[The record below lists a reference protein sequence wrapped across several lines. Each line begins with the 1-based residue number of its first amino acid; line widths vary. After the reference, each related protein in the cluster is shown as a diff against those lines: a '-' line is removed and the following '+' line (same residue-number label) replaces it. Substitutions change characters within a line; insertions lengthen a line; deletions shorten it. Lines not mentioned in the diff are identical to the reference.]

1 MTKQIPRSEHPR
13 PDKYRESWLCLNGEW
28 DFAFDESGIGE
39 AEKWQGRT
47 TLDTKITVPFVYQ
60 CELSGL
66 NDKRHSDYIWYHRT
80 VTVPAEFEGKRVL
93 LHFGAADYITKVWLD
108 GQYLGS
114 HEGGYTPFEFDITNH
129 VKCDGKKKHHLS
141 VMCEDRLDTEQPRG
155 KQSFRPENFAC
166 WYAPMSGIWQSVWL
180 EAVGINYIKEVRIT
194 PDVDHASVKFEIN
207 ANNVPEGMKAKV
219 EVSYKGAP
227 VVDGTVSFCHRRA
240 EVTLSLGHDETI
252 EGFHYWFPATPNL
265 YDVNVSLV
273 KDDVVEDSLVTYFG
287 MRKLEIIGDRIF
299 LNYREIY
306 QRLILDQGYWKDGLL
321 TAPTDDALKLDIEL
335 TRKLGFNGA
344 RKHQK
349 FEDPRY
355 LYWADKL
362 GLLVWGELPSAY
374 WFNDAEKRNM
384 LRDLSEAIARDYNH
398 PALIA
403 WVPLNESWGVYA
415 IKENKEMQQL
425 NDMLYHVVHSLDG
438 TRFVSGNDG
447 WEQAETD
454 IVTAHDYTAY
464 NKDLR
469 HEDYEDAEIFGLGC
483 PNKSRTVTAD
493 NYDNTGKPCLLTEY
507 GGIAFSKDSGNGN
520 WGYNGAVNDEE
531 VFLARYDDI
540 TTAFKSLP
548 YIRGYCYT
556 QLTDVFQE
564 VNGLLDMDRNPK
576 VSVDKIRAIN
586 VRARHCK

>member
-1 MTKQIPRSEHPR
+1 
-13 PDKYRESWLCLNGEW
+13 
-28 DFAFDESGIGE
+28 
-39 AEKWQGRT
+39 
-47 TLDTKITVPFVYQ
+47 
-60 CELSGL
+60 
-66 NDKRHSDYIWYHRT
+66 
-80 VTVPAEFEGKRVL
+80 
-93 LHFGAADYITKVWLD
+93 
-108 GQYLGS
+108 
-114 HEGGYTPFEFDITNH
+114 
-129 VKCDGKKKHHLS
+129 
-141 VMCEDRLDTEQPRG
+141 
-155 KQSFRPENFAC
+155 
-166 WYAPMSGIWQSVWL
+166 
-180 EAVGINYIKEVRIT
+180 VRIT
-194 PDVDHASVKFEIN
+194 PDVVRASVKFEIK
-207 ANNVPEGMKAKV
+207 ANNVPEGRKAKV
-219 EVSYKGAP
+219 EITYNGKL
-227 VVDGTVSFCHRRA
+227 VVDGTTSFCHRRA
-240 EVTLSLGHDETI
+240 ELTLSLGCDVTI
-252 EGFHYWFPATPNL
+252 EGFHYWFPNTPNL

-273 KDDVVEDSLVTYFG
+273 RDNEVEDSLVTYFG
-287 MRKLEIIGDRIF
+287 MRKIEIIGDRIYI
-299 LNYREIY
+299 NYREIY

-374 WFNDAEKRNM
+374 WFNDDEKRNM
-384 LRDLSEAIARDYNH
+384 LRDLSEAIKRDYNH

-415 IKENKEMQQL
+415 IKENEEMQQL

-483 PNKSRTVTAD
+483 PNKGRTVTAD

-520 WGYNGAVNDEE
+520 WGYNGAVTDEK
-531 VFLARYDDI
+531 VFLERYDDI
-540 TTAFKSLP
+540 TTAFKSMP
-548 YIRGYCYT
+548 YIRGFCYT

-576 VSVDKIRAIN
+576 VDMAKIREIN
-586 VRARHCK
+586 IRARHCK